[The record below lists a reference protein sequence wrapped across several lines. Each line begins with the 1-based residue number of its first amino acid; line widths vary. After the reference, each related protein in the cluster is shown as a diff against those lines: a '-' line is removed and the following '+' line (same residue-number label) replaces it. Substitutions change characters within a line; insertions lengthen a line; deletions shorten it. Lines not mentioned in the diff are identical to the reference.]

1 MDLVKIG
8 FQINA
13 NGLKD
18 ANKEVDKLLDKVD
31 NIGTKGKK
39 ASSDF
44 ESSQKKVKDSTQ
56 KVTKEVDKTSKAL
69 EKQKIVGDY
78 LSKGLDKTTAS
89 IMANFQMLGAK
100 TTDIDKMFTQ
110 LGKNKGTVELN
121 KKVEKLQKEYE
132 DISKASVKYLGG
144 GVLAQVG

>member
-18 ANKEVDKLLDKVD
+18 ANTEVDKLLDKVD

-44 ESSQKKVKDSTQ
+44 ESSQKKVKGSTQ
-56 KVTKEVDKTSKAL
+56 QVAKEVDKTSKA
-69 EKQKIVGDY
+69 
-78 LSKGLDKTTAS
+78 
-89 IMANFQMLGAK
+89 
-100 TTDIDKMFTQ
+100 
-110 LGKNKGTVELN
+110 
-121 KKVEKLQKEYE
+121 
-132 DISKASVKYLGG
+132 
-144 GVLAQVG
+144 

>member
-18 ANKEVDKLLDKVD
+18 ANTEVDKLLDKVD

-56 KVTKEVDKTSKAL
+56 QVAKEVDKTSKAL
-69 EKQKIVGDY
+69 EKQKIIGDY
-78 LSKGLDKTTAS
+78 LGKGLDKTTATS
-89 IMANFQMLGAK
+89 IASFKQLGATVSQTNEYISNQLNNK
-100 TTDIDKMFTQ
+100 GLEQTRKELTQ
-110 LGKNKGTVELN
+110 LGKEQ
-121 KKVEKLQKEYE
+121 QKQQEQLL
-132 DISKASVKYLGG
+132 I
-144 GVLAQVG
+144 